1 MHQTAQKYTRL
12 VKSTARKWSKSHP
25 IRKIHR
31 RMPRRSAQKQGPSG
45 QKPGMLKSGFQ
56 GDELF
61 NLKCNET
68 RRCKPRKGGVSC
80 STFKC
85 TYIVKRIFSCVY
97 IGVSGGHKLAIGGT
111 LTRLQTGPKAIS
123 SSRRARNSK
132 LIIEEQCENSPQKRA
147 KDKPP
152 NATKIAVKC
161 TVKSAPKK
169 KGPKLHF
176 IHAGLAQIDF
186 EAEFAKVVKN
196 PLGGSP
202 H

>member
-1 MHQTAQKYTRL
+1 
-12 VKSTARKWSKSHP
+12 
-25 IRKIHR
+25 
-31 RMPRRSAQKQGPSG
+31 
-45 QKPGMLKSGFQ
+45 MLKSGFQ

-80 STFKC
+80 GTFKC
-85 TYIVKRIFSCVY
+85 TPCMKWNFSCLY

-123 SSRRARNSK
+123 SSGRGKNSK
-132 LIIEEQCENSPQKRA
+132 LIIEGRCENSPQKRA
-147 KDKPP
+147 KDNPP
-152 NATKIAVKC
+152 NATKIMGKC